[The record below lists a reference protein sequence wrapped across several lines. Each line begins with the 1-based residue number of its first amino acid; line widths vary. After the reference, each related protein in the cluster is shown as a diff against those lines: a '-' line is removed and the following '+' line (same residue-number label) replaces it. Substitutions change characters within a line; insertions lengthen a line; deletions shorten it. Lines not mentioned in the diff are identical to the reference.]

1 MGRIKANDGDEGE
14 NAEMK
19 YKIVDGD
26 GKDYLDII
34 TDEITQEGVIVVKK
48 VKSCINVYK
57 YVMIY
62 DAIKTHNLLDFHPE
76 NGLRKQAHL
85 HSESGGD

>member
-14 NAEMK
+14 NAEIK
-19 YKIVDGD
+19 YRIVDGD
-26 GKDYLDII
+26 GKEYLDII

-48 VKSCINVYK
+48 VKPCISVYE

-62 DAIKTHNLLDFHPE
+62 NAMKTNTVFDLYPE
-76 NGLRKQAHL
+76 TGL
-85 HSESGGD
+85 

>member
-19 YKIVDGD
+19 YRIVDGD
-26 GKDYLDII
+26 GKEYLDII

-48 VKSCINVYK
+48 VKICIR
-57 YVMIY
+57 IY
-62 DAIKTHNLLDFHPE
+62 ML
-76 NGLRKQAHL
+76 
-85 HSESGGD
+85 